1 MIHHSP
7 LPDVEIPGL
16 PLTEY
21 VLAGGAGQPDKP
33 ALIDGG
39 SGRVMTY
46 GGLAAAG
53 FGRGDVLALMAPNGP
68 EYAVVCRLPADEDTS
83 TGTEC
88 NNFRLSRVE
97 HRFAIMALRRRLSPV
112 GPHLRDGRPG
122 TAPSATARARLAWA
136 HRRN

>member
-7 LPDVEIPGL
+7 LPDVEIADL

-46 GGLAAAG
+46 GELEAAI
-53 FGRGDVLALMAPNGP
+53 RSLGP
-68 EYAVVCRLPADEDTS
+68 P
-83 TGTEC
+83 
-88 NNFRLSRVE
+88 
-97 HRFAIMALRRRLSPV
+97 RRRSC
-112 GPHLRDGRPG
+112 G
-122 TAPSATARARLAWA
+122 SSRARW
-136 HRRN
+136 RTTSRSGGSR